1 MMPTGWV
8 GIFTGLKASN
18 SAVTITL
25 TSGHTWHLNPTLVG
39 SDYAAG
45 DTTTGVSKSIV
56 FLFENIDFVS
66 KISSA
71 PWTTTAPSPSS
82 SFVAMVENLSRLA
95 RQVTLHTRHRQ
106 WSGVITN
113 VDEDHLTL
121 GTRLGDY
128 VAVSVSS
135 VQWIAVEETSDVD
148 KA

>member
-1 MMPTGWV
+1 
-8 GIFTGLKASN
+8 
-18 SAVTITL
+18 VTL
-25 TSGHTWHLNPTLVG
+25 ASGHTWHLTPTLVG

-66 KISSA
+66 KLSSA
-71 PWTTTAPSPSS
+71 SWSPIAAIPSS
-82 SFVAMVENLSRLA
+82 TFHAMVENLSRLA

-106 WSGVITN
+106 LSGVITN
-113 VDEDHLTL
+113 VDQDHLTVV
-121 GTRLGDY
+121 TRYGDI